1 MAAAGDLLDL
11 VCGHDSARCLA
22 MAAVLEETTMECAS

>member
-11 VCGHDSARCLA
+11 VCAHNSARCLS
-22 MAAVLEETTMECAS
+22 MAAVLEETTLGIAS